1 MNDGLTDNAHTVAQA
16 WTDATRLGLERLD
29 AQALLAHVLGVPP
42 ERSRAWLHAHDND
55 PLPPGTL
62 ARYMALVQRRTH
74 GEPLA
79 YLVGEKEFYGL
90 RLAVTPA
97 VLVPRPD
104 TETLVEW
111 ALELLRQRPAPRV
124 VDLGTGSGAIALSL
138 KHALP
143 HADVSAVD
151 LSEAALAVARTNG
164 RHLGLDVRWLQGS
177 WYEPLDGVAPPH
189 FDVIVS
195 NPPYIAQDDPHLA
208 ALQHEPQLA
217 LGSGP
222 EGLDAL
228 RHIVAGAPPHLQ
240 PGSWLLLEHGHEQG
254 EAVRTLLSQAGFQA
268 VATRRDLAGRPRCTG
283 GRLT

>member
-1 MNDGLTDNAHTVAQA
+1 MSPGLPDNASNVAQA
-16 WTDATRLGLERLD
+16 WQAATRLGLERLD
-29 AQALLAHVLGVPP
+29 AQALLAHVLGLPP
-42 ERSRAWLHAHDND
+42 ERSRAWLLAHDTD
-55 PLPPGTL
+55 LLPPERL
-62 ARYMALVQRRTH
+62 ARYAELVQRRAA

-79 YLVGEKEFYGL
+79 YLVGEKEFFGL
-90 RLAVTPA
+90 NLAVTPA

-111 ALELLRQRPAPRV
+111 AVELLQAQPAPRV

-143 HADVSAVD
+143 HADVTAVD
-151 LSEAALAVARTNG
+151 LSGAALAVARRNG
-164 RHLGLDVRWLQGS
+164 ERLGLPVRWLQGS
-177 WYEPLDGVAPPH
+177 WFEPLGAAAPPG
-189 FDVIVS
+189 FDLIVS

-228 RHIVAGAPPHLQ
+228 RHIASHATAHLR
-240 PGSWLLLEHGHEQG
+240 PGGWLLLEHGHEQDAHVQG
-254 EAVRTLLSQAGFQA
+254 LLQAAGFDA
-268 VATRRDLAGRPRCTG
+268 VSTRRDLAGRPRCTG
-283 GRLT
+283 GHLT